1 VYILIVYI
9 PTEGCPGWVG
19 LGGWFNARQEIRSQ
33 LYQYYTGAQRR
44 LMVCLQLLSQAGG
57 EGRNIVCR
65 WTGSLH
71 VYLQVILV
79 ACVMDFTCNELAV
92 WYCDINLKTATS
104 WMSITM
110 SGLYQYF
117 VTTVLLMGI
126 AMFSTVLFY
135 PRTQLDL
142 SVDLQND
149 IDRTYILTLWSS
161 GSLFLISGC
170 NKML

>member
-1 VYILIVYI
+1 
-9 PTEGCPGWVG
+9 
-19 LGGWFNARQEIRSQ
+19 
-33 LYQYYTGAQRR
+33 
-44 LMVCLQLLSQAGG
+44 
-57 EGRNIVCR
+57 
-65 WTGSLH
+65 
-71 VYLQVILV
+71 
-79 ACVMDFTCNELAV
+79 
-92 WYCDINLKTATS
+92 
-104 WMSITM
+104 MSITM